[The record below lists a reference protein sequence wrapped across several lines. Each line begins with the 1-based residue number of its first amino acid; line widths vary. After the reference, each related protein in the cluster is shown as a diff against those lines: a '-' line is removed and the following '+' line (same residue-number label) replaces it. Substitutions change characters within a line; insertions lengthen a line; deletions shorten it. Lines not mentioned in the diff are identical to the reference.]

1 MGDDP
6 RWSLMWLQD
15 ELLEDEETDEEWEE
29 EEEEEEVPSRSFF
42 ARRNA
47 KADIRNAVYAD
58 EEDVTDRAWLV
69 ETKKERRKRL
79 KAERKE
85 RKRRSIKGLT
95 FLAWAEL
102 LGILA
107 ILGWWLRWLI

>member
-6 RWSLMWLQD
+6 RWSLLWLQD

-29 EEEEEEVPSRSFF
+29 EPEEEEVPSRSFF
-42 ARRNA
+42 ARR
-47 KADIRNAVYAD
+47 KTKDDFRHTVYAD

-69 ETKKERRKRL
+69 ETRKERRKRL

-95 FLAWAEL
+95 FLACLEL

-107 ILGWWLRWLI
+107 ILGWWLQ